1 MSNIEIIMI
10 NILANN
16 LIDQLFFIS
25 SLFIRC
31 NLNDFLTAQNWKWK
45 QRIKFQLVVTTLLT
59 PRFLNAF
66 CLPRLL

>member
-1 MSNIEIIMI
+1 MMSNIEIIMI

-31 NLNDFLTAQNWKWK
+31 NLSDFLTEQNWKWK
-45 QRIKFQLVVTTLLT
+45 QRIKFQLVVTVLRKILISL
-59 PRFLNAF
+59 RIII
-66 CLPRLL
+66 